1 VRLASARDR
10 SIGQSRANPSQR
22 LSMNL
27 PRVISGALLMLAS
40 ASGFA
45 FDFKSVGATP
55 LILYDAPS
63 IKGGKL
69 YVAPP
74 GMPVEVVLSYGDW
87 VKVRDISG
95 DMAWTEAK
103 SLSARRNV
111 IVRNPNA
118 KVRAGADEA
127 LVMTADKGVLLELV
141 DPQASTWLKVRH
153 KDGIAG
159 FIKAADVWGI

>member
-1 VRLASARDR
+1 MNFPRL
-10 SIGQSRANPSQR
+10 
-22 LSMNL
+22 
-27 PRVISGALLMLAS
+27 VSGALLMMAS

-45 FDFKSVGATP
+45 FDFKTVGAAP
-55 LILYDAPS
+55 AILYDAPS
-63 IKGGKL
+63 LKGGKQ

-87 VKVRDISG
+87 VKVRDMSG

-118 KVRAGADEA
+118 KIRAGADEA
-127 LVMTADKGVLLELV
+127 AATVMTADKGVLLELV

-153 KDGIAG
+153 KDGITG
-159 FIKAADVWGI
+159 FIRAADVWGI

>member
-1 VRLASARDR
+1 
-10 SIGQSRANPSQR
+10 
-22 LSMNL
+22 MNF

-40 ASGFA
+40 ASSCA
-45 FDFKSVGATP
+45 FDFKTVGAAP
-55 LILYDAPS
+55 AILYDAPS

-69 YVAPP
+69 YVAPR
-74 GMPVEVVLSYGDW
+74 GMPVEVVLTYGDW

-118 KVRAGADEA
+118 KVRASADEA
-127 LVMTADKGVLLELV
+127 APIVMTADKGVLLELV
-141 DPQASTWLKVRH
+141 DPQASAWLKVRH
-153 KDGIAG
+153 KDGTAG